1 MIITLERQITL
12 IYESKKT
19 KESKREKVKICCG
32 HLCQRE
38 IIVSFNKL
46 HYLET
51 RHFKDKDTL

>member
-1 MIITLERQITL
+1 MRA
-12 IYESKKT
+12 KKT
-19 KESKREKVKICCG
+19 KESKREKAKICCG